1 MNSKEDFLKEI
12 EDIDKQIMVLKEKKE
27 IVFAEYAAAFCPFK
41 VGDVVEI
48 AGYSYTGKSG
58 VIKQINIYQNGYE
71 KGLCWNVSG
80 NVLNKDGGVGR
91 CVFDFSESVYDRYVE
106 EKVKRNV

>member
-1 MNSKEDFLKEI
+1 VNSKEDFLKEI

-41 VGDVVEI
+41 VGEIVEI

-58 VIKQINIYQNGYE
+58 VIKQINIYQKNYE
-71 KGLCWNVSG
+71 KGVHWNVSG
-80 NVLNKDGGVGR
+80 NVLNKSGNVGR
-91 CVFDFSESVYDRYVE
+91 LTFDFSESVYDRYLE
-106 EKVKRNV
+106 EKRK